1 MKPRECEVY
10 GEARHS
16 EIGGQCARRGKPRR
30 VVIET
35 SRHEFIANLPVKLL
49 MQWFGR
55 CAIQSDHFE
64 SHYRMATPLPIKIW
78 RWMFSVRRSPFSSD
92 HEEEHEHERE

>member
-1 MKPRECEVY
+1 
-10 GEARHS
+10 
-16 EIGGQCARRGKPRR
+16 
-30 VVIET
+30 
-35 SRHEFIANLPVKLL
+35 

-55 CAIQSDHFE
+55 CAIQSDHFK